1 MHLGWLSADMQA
13 RWVYASCHLCIFFL
27 VCSLVQGAA
36 AFDGMV
42 RTELFSIFK
51 CQTSIC
57 ESKNSVLCRKT
68 WLKLYI
74 LFKAA
79 FN

>member
-1 MHLGWLSADMQA
+1 MLICKHAGFMPP
-13 RWVYASCHLCIFFL
+13 VTYASFFL